1 MILIERAAYLDY
13 KIYQL
18 QLPHFFNL
26 EVGYEE
32 TNIVTLLRMK
42 ERGERET
49 QRVSDSEMRR
59 VRDSEG
65 IK

>member
-1 MILIERAAYLDY
+1 MILIVIAAYLDY
-13 KIYQL
+13 EIYQL

-49 QRVSDSEMRR
+49 ERLRE
-59 VRDSEG
+59 VRLR
-65 IK
+65 

>member
-1 MILIERAAYLDY
+1 MILIVIAEYLDY
-13 KIYQL
+13 EIYQL

-49 QRVSDSEMRR
+49 ERLRE
-59 VRDSEG
+59 VRLR
-65 IK
+65 